1 MCTLCLQED
10 LTKSLIRILNSQK
23 RDYYISEYFKYIY
36 YICLDKMLHN
46 CSLQKLIF
54 ENIFSTADNIEH
66 TILSSHGNHT
76 LFYVS
81 FFQTSKYV
89 Y

>member
-1 MCTLCLQED
+1 M
-10 LTKSLIRILNSQK
+10 
-23 RDYYISEYFKYIY
+23 
-36 YICLDKMLHN
+36 CLDKMLHN

-76 LFYVS
+76 LFYM
-81 FFQTSKYV
+81 FLFSKQANMFININFKFYTL
-89 Y
+89 